1 MSKLLEVT
9 GKLTYTKENI
19 MTTGTTTDTNSI
31 WVNSYLDYNKDI
43 VGNSGSWADTGLVSI
58 AKSEDNN
65 DHWVSNYL
73 AYNNSVAKEHTS
85 FVSYGEVVA

>member
-19 MTTGTTTDTNSI
+19 MTTGTTTDTNNI
-31 WVNSYLDYNKDI
+31 WVASYLDYNKDI
-43 VGNSGSWADTGLVSI
+43 MDSGEVWSDTGLVSI

-73 AYNNSVAKEHTS
+73 D
-85 FVSYGEVVA
+85 